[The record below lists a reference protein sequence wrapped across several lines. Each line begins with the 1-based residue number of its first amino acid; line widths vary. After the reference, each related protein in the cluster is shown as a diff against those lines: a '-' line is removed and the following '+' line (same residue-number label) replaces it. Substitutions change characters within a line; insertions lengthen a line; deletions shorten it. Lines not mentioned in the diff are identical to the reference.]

1 MNQFIRI
8 TNATENNLK
17 NVSVDIPKNQFV
29 VITGPSGSGKST
41 LALDILQRESQRQYM
56 EANGI
61 ISSLINKPKVASV
74 IGLSPSIGVGQQVT
88 NRNPRS
94 TVGTVT
100 DMYTYLRVIYEKMGE
115 RNCPNCQA
123 IVNQSMARDE
133 LSETIACRNCG
144 HELENLTRAHFSFNT
159 LEGACPS
166 CSGIGKTVDIR
177 IDQVFN
183 QDLSLKDG
191 AVTFWFPTV
200 REYYGKIVETGAKH
214 YGFNLEM
221 ELPLKEYSDV
231 QRNFLYYGAES
242 EEFKHY
248 FPDKQP
254 PKTVSRGRFE
264 GVLTGLWR
272 RYKENGGNSVENK
285 FFYTHTCPECGGE
298 KLKKESRLAQ
308 IGGFPITEVSKWTLE
323 EVLEWING
331 LNRQAQEA
339 KDSLTAMILED
350 LAAKIT
356 RIVNV
361 GLSYLSLD
369 REAVTLSGG
378 ESQRL
383 RLATILGS
391 GLTGVLYI
399 LDEPTAG
406 LHPRDTQGLVK
417 IIKQLRDIGNTVLV
431 IEHDVSVMEQADHII
446 DLGPGAGTLGGEIV
460 GEGTLLELQK
470 QPRSVT
476 GAFVKEPYAP
486 PAIRRAGTGQHLSV
500 KNAYKNNLKNI
511 TVSFPIGCF
520 VTVTG
525 VSGSGKSSLL
535 FDILAASGL
544 GEEDKSGYDQITGL
558 EKVDKMVTV
567 DQSALSRM
575 QRSNVATYTEVFTL
589 LRNLFSKLP
598 AAVDTGLTA
607 KHFSFN
613 TEGGRCENCQGLGYV
628 LAKMYFLPDIE
639 VECPLCHGKRF
650 KEEVLAVTY
659 QDRSI
664 SDILDLS
671 IEESLP
677 LFEGQKKI
685 TAIIGLL
692 CEVGLGYLK
701 WGQTLTTLSGG
712 EGQRLKLARELSK
725 PAKGHALYI
734 LDEPSTGL
742 HPNDVKTLLL
752 LINKLVDAGNTVIVV
767 EHNTDII
774 RASDWVIDLGPEG
787 GEAGG
792 YLVAEGTPEQ
802 VAANKE
808 SYTGAYLKV

>member
-1 MNQFIRI
+1 MDQFIRI

-17 NVSVDIPKNQFV
+17 NVSVDIPKNHFV

-61 ISSLINKPKVASV
+61 ISSLVNKPKVGSV
-74 IGLSPSIGVGQQVT
+74 VGLSPSIGVGQQVT

-100 DMYTYLRVIYEKMGE
+100 DMYTYMRVLYEKLGE
-115 RNCPNCQA
+115 RQCPSCGTIVKQA
-123 IVNQSMARDE
+123 LISDE
-133 LSETIACRNCG
+133 LSATITCGNCG
-144 HELENLTRAHFSFNT
+144 HDLENLTRAHFSFNT
-159 LEGACPS
+159 LEGACPV
-166 CSGIGKTVDIR
+166 CSGLGKTVDIHV
-177 IDQVFN
+177 DQVFN
-183 QDLSLKDG
+183 QELSLKDG
-191 AVTFWFPTV
+191 AITFWFAAV
-200 REYYGKIVETGAKH
+200 REYHGRTLEAGAEH
-214 YGFNLEM
+214 YGFKFDVN
-221 ELPLKEYSDV
+221 LPLKNYSDV
-231 QRNFLYYGAES
+231 QRDFLYYGAES
-242 EEFKHY
+242 EEFKRH
-248 FPDKQP
+248 FPDIQP
-254 PKTVSRGRFE
+254 PKTVIKGKFE
-264 GVLTGLWR
+264 GVLTGMWR
-272 RYKENGGNSVENK
+272 RYKETGGSATEGK
-285 FFYTHTCPECGGE
+285 FFYSNTCPGCGGE
-298 KLKKESRLAQ
+298 KLKKESRLAKV
-308 IGGFPITEVSKWTLE
+308 GGYPITEVSKWPLE
-323 EVLEWING
+323 EVLNWVRKLEHQQG
-331 LNRQAQEA
+331 
-339 KDSLTAMILED
+339 SLTGMVLED
-350 LAAKIT
+350 LTSKIT

-369 REAVTLSGG
+369 REAITLSGG
-378 ESQRL
+378 ELQRL

-406 LHPRDTQGLVK
+406 LHPKDTLGLVK

-446 DLGPGAGTLGGEIV
+446 DLGPGAGALGGEIV
-460 GEGTLLELQK
+460 GEGTLLELQE
-470 QPRSVT
+470 QPLSVT
-476 GAFVKEPYAP
+476 GAFVKEAYAP
-486 PAIRRAGTGQHLSV
+486 PKKRRSGTGDHITV
-500 KNAYKNNLKNI
+500 YNAHKNNLKHI
-511 TVSFPIGCF
+511 TVSFPLGCF

-535 FDILAASGL
+535 FDIVAAQESNR
-544 GEEDKSGYDQITGL
+544 EGYDQITGF
-558 EKVDKMVTV
+558 EAIDKMVTV

-598 AAVDTGLTA
+598 AAVGNGLSA

-628 LAKMYFLPDIE
+628 LTKMYFLPDFE
-639 VECPLCHGKRF
+639 VECPMCNGKRF
-650 KEEVLAVTY
+650 KEKVLAVTY
-659 QDRSI
+659 REHSI

-671 IEESLP
+671 IEESMP
-677 LFEGQKKI
+677 LFESQKKI
-685 TAIIGLL
+685 TAIIQLL

-725 PAKGHALYI
+725 SAKGHVLYI

-752 LINKLVDAGNTVIVV
+752 LINKLVDSGNTVIVV

-787 GEAGG
+787 GVMGG

-802 VAANKE
+802 IAASKD
-808 SYTGAYLKV
+808 SYTGAYLDF

>member
-61 ISSLINKPKVASV
+61 ISSLVNKPKVGSV
-74 IGLSPSIGVGQQVT
+74 VGLSPSIGVGQHVT

-100 DMYTYLRVIYEKMGE
+100 DMYTYMRVIYEKLGE
-115 RNCPNCQA
+115 RQCPNCQA
-123 IVNQSMARDE
+123 TVTQSMATDE
-133 LSETIACRNCG
+133 MSETVACGNCG

-159 LEGACPS
+159 LEGACPV
-166 CSGIGKTVDIR
+166 CSGLGKTVDIHQ
-177 IDQVFN
+177 DQVFN
-183 QDLSLKDG
+183 SELSLRDG

-200 REYYGKIVETGAKH
+200 REYYGRIVETGAKY
-214 YGFNLEM
+214 YGFDLDM
-221 ELPLKEYSDV
+221 DVRLKDYNEV
-231 QRNFLYYGAES
+231 QRDFLFYGAES
-242 EEFKHY
+242 EEFKRH
-248 FPDKQP
+248 FPDTQP

-272 RYKENGGNSVENK
+272 RYKENGGNSVESK
-285 FFYTHTCPECGGE
+285 FFFSHTCPECSGE
-298 KLKKESRLAQ
+298 KLKKESRLAKV
-308 IGGFPITEVSKWTLE
+308 GGYPITEVSKWPLD
-323 EVLEWING
+323 EVLEWIKG
-331 LNRQAQEA
+331 LEQQAEEMN
-339 KDSLTAMILED
+339 DSLTAMILKD
-350 LAAKIT
+350 LTSKIT

-361 GLSYLSLD
+361 GLAYLSME

-406 LHPRDTQGLVK
+406 LHPKDTQGLVT

-446 DLGPGAGTLGGEIV
+446 DLGPGAGNMGGEVV
-460 GEGTLLELQK
+460 GEGTLHDLQE

-486 PAIRRAGTGQHLSV
+486 PAKRRAGTGEHITV
-500 KNAYKNNLKNI
+500 HNAHKNNLKNL
-511 TVSFPIGCF
+511 TVSFPFGCF

-535 FDILAASGL
+535 FDIVAASGSD
-544 GEEDKSGYDQITGL
+544 EASQEGYDRITGFDG
-558 EKVDKMVTV
+558 VDKMVTV

-589 LRNLFSKLP
+589 LRTLFAKLP
-598 AAVDTGLTA
+598 ASVENGLSA

-628 LAKMYFLPDIE
+628 LAKMYFLPDFE
-639 VECPLCHGKRF
+639 VECPVCHGKRF

-659 QDRSI
+659 HEHSI

-701 WGQTLTTLSGG
+701 WGQTVTTLSGG

-725 PAKGHALYI
+725 PAKGHTLYI

-752 LINKLVDAGNTVIVV
+752 LINKLVDAGNTVIIV

-787 GEAGG
+787 GETGG

-802 VAANKE
+802 IALNKK
-808 SYTGAYLKV
+808 SYTGAYLNL

>member
-17 NVSVDIPKNQFV
+17 NVSVDIPKNRFV

-61 ISSLINKPKVASV
+61 ISSLINKPKVGSV
-74 IGLSPSIGVGQQVT
+74 LGLSPSIGVGQQVT

-100 DMYTYLRVIYEKMGE
+100 DMYTYMRVLYEKLGE
-115 RNCPNCQA
+115 RECPNCRA
-123 IVNQSMARDE
+123 IVTQSMATDE
-133 LSETIACRNCG
+133 LSETVACGNCG

-159 LEGACPS
+159 LEGACPI
-166 CSGIGKTVDIR
+166 CSGLGKTVDIHR
-177 IDQVFN
+177 DQVFN
-183 QDLSLKDG
+183 SELSLKDG
-191 AVTFWFPTV
+191 AVTFWFPAV
-200 REYYGKIVETGAKH
+200 REYYGKIVETGAKY
-214 YGFNLEM
+214 YGFDLDM
-221 ELPLKEYSDV
+221 TVPLKDYNEV
-231 QRNFLYYGAES
+231 QRDFLYYGAES
-242 EEFKHY
+242 EEFKRHY
-248 FPDKQP
+248 PDKQP
-254 PKTVSRGRFE
+254 PKTVSQGRFE

-272 RYKENGGNSVENK
+272 RYKENGGNSVESK
-285 FFYTHTCPECGGE
+285 FFFSHTCSECGGE
-298 KLKKESRLAQ
+298 KLKKESRLAKVA
-308 IGGFPITEVSKWTLE
+308 GCSITEVSKWPLE
-323 EVLEWING
+323 EVMNWIKK
-331 LNRQAQEA
+331 LNRQAEET

-350 LAAKIT
+350 LTAKII

-361 GLSYLSLD
+361 GLAYLSMD

-406 LHPRDTQGLVK
+406 LHPRDTLGLVK

-446 DLGPGAGTLGGEIV
+446 DLGPGAGTSGGEVV
-460 GEGTLLELQK
+460 GEGTLLDLQE

-476 GAFVKEPYAP
+476 GAFVKEFHAAP
-486 PAIRRAGTGQHLSV
+486 ANRRPGTGQHLTV
-500 KNAYKNNLKNI
+500 YNAHKNNLKNI
-511 TVSFPIGCF
+511 TASFPLGCF

-535 FDILAASGL
+535 FDIVAASSL
-544 GEEDKSGYDQITGL
+544 EENGKEGYDQITGL
-558 EKVDKMVTV
+558 EVVDKMVTV

-589 LRNLFSKLP
+589 LRTLFAKLP
-598 AAVDTGLTA
+598 ASVENGLSS

-628 LAKMYFLPDIE
+628 LTKMYFLPDIE
-639 VECPLCHGKRF
+639 VECPVCRGKRF

-659 QDRSI
+659 QGYSI
-664 SDILDLS
+664 SGILDLS
-671 IEESLP
+671 IEESLA
-677 LFEGQKKI
+677 LFVGQKKI

-725 PAKGHALYI
+725 PAKGHTLYI

-752 LINKLVDAGNTVIVV
+752 LINKLVDAGNTVIIV

-802 VAANKE
+802 VAGNGA
-808 SYTGAYLKV
+808 SYTGAYLGY